1 VHNKDINKKG
11 VYLLEEK
18 YNKEAIQRLN
28 QRFSEEFRP
37 EQILVN
43 ENMSAHTTFRTGGMA
58 DLFVEIQNEE
68 QLGKA
73 LKLLHA
79 EGLSVLNRDFYLLGN
94 GSNLLVSDSGI
105 RGVVL
110 HLSKEYSHI
119 RVEGN
124 TLVCEA
130 GATLAAI
137 AKKACASALS
147 GFEFAAGIPGSL
159 GGAIVMNAGAYG
171 GEMREVVKYVKL
183 MTPEGKI
190 IQKNTDEMHFG
201 YRHSLLK
208 EQPLIVLEAAIALVP
223 GEIAN
228 IQSRME
234 ELAAKRREKQP
245 LEYPSAGS
253 TFKRPEGYFAAK
265 LIEDAG
271 LRGAFVGGAQ
281 VSEKHCGFV
290 VNKNQASSSDV
301 YALIQ
306 EIQKKVRESSGV
318 NIEPE
323 VIFIGSFG

>member
-1 VHNKDINKKG
+1 
-11 VYLLEEK
+11 
-18 YNKEAIQRLN
+18 
-28 QRFSEEFRP
+28 
-37 EQILVN
+37 
-43 ENMSAHTTFRTGGMA
+43 
-58 DLFVEIQNEE
+58 
-68 QLGKA
+68 
-73 LKLLHA
+73 
-79 EGLSVLNRDFYLLGN
+79 
-94 GSNLLVSDSGI
+94 
-105 RGVVL
+105 
-110 HLSKEYSHI
+110 
-119 RVEGN
+119 
-124 TLVCEA
+124 
-130 GATLAAI
+130 
-137 AKKACASALS
+137 
-147 GFEFAAGIPGSL
+147 
-159 GGAIVMNAGAYG
+159 MNAGAYG